1 MLASVFNS
9 FHTQLFKLF
18 LFLLWRIKNKNLY
31 CLNKNLNICGTKK
44 KNLQIHWIGKFYIKK
59 CIFSWV
65 GCITDYFSSC
75 FYIIEDWRLQSL
87 LPRWTKTTKNI
98 SKKYL
103 KIFSIYIKLVT
114 FLWFGY
120 FPFVS
125 ITCHVFRTCYD
136 FNSPYQDLT
145 KEYHKADP
153 AGVLRLVS
161 ECRLSEMRNKEK
173 LKCFE
178 FFKLAW
184 TQFYS
189 FHKKKNILFL
199 QFTQRTLSPSNYNR
213 CFSLQ

>member
-1 MLASVFNS
+1 MSQQKPQHL
-9 FHTQLFKLF
+9 
-18 LFLLWRIKNKNLY
+18 RNKY
-31 CLNKNLNICGTKK
+31 QQ
-44 KNLQIHWIGKFYIKK
+44 KNLQIHSIGKFYIKK

-65 GCITDYFSSC
+65 GCITDYFSSF
-75 FYIIEDWRLQSL
+75 FYFIEDWRLQRL

-98 SKKYL
+98 STKYL
-103 KIFSIYIKLVT
+103 KIISIYIKPVT
-114 FLWFGY
+114 FLWLGY

-125 ITCHVFRTCYD
+125 RTCHVFRTCYD

-178 FFKLAW
+178 FVKFAR
-184 TQFYS
+184 TQSYS
-189 FHKKKNILFL
+189 FDKKIIL

-213 CFSLQ
+213 CFPLK